1 MSVKRL
7 LVLTSLLVM
16 AGLVVLSVPAYA
28 DPGPTDEV
36 VLILADCDNGTTTA
50 SAHNTT
56 DLDLRYIIKIDAVI
70 VDQGTLAPGERVE
83 RTYPVKLGESH
94 FFRIRLGLTGDG
106 AYFSDEGTADR
117 TDCPSPTTT
126 TPPTSTPPT
135 STPPTSTPPTSVSGE
150 HGHKTPSETV
160 KAKSGTRSPG
170 GTAFTG
176 SEDLPWLLAVM
187 LGLLIVG
194 VAALRITSRGKE
206 GR

>member
-1 MSVKRL
+1 MKRL
-7 LVLTSLLVM
+7 LLFTTAGLVM
-16 AGLVVLSVPAYA
+16 AGLVIGSAPAYA

-56 DLDLRYIIKIDAVI
+56 NLDLRYIIKIDAQI
-70 VDQGTLAPGERVE
+70 VDQGSLAPGERVE
-83 RTYPVKLGESH
+83 RTYDVKLGESH

-117 TDCPSPTTT
+117 TDCPSPSST
-126 TPPTSTPPT
+126 TPPPTTTPPT

-150 HGHKTPSETV
+150 HHHKTPSETV
-160 KAKSGTRSPG
+160 KARSGTRSPG

-176 SEDLPWLLAVM
+176 SEDLPWLLAAL
-187 LGLLIVG
+187 LGLLVVG
-194 VAALRITSRGKE
+194 VAALRITSRGRE
-206 GR
+206 GN

>member
-1 MSVKRL
+1 
-7 LVLTSLLVM
+7 M
-16 AGLVVLSVPAYA
+16 AGVVIGSAPAYA

-56 DLDLRYIIKIDAVI
+56 NLDLRYIIKIDGQI
-70 VDQGTLAPGERVE
+70 VDQGSLAQGERVE
-83 RTYPVKLGESH
+83 RTYDVKLGESH

-117 TDCPSPTTT
+117 TDCPSPSTSTTP
-126 TPPTSTPPT
+126 PPTSTPPT
-135 STPPTSTPPTSVSGE
+135 STPPTSASGE
-150 HGHKTPSETV
+150 HHHKTPSETV
-160 KAKSGTRSPG
+160 KARSSTRSRA

-176 SEDLPWLLAVM
+176 SEDLPWLLAAL

-194 VAALRITSRGKE
+194 VAALRITSRGRE
-206 GR
+206 SS